1 MSVSWWLDK
10 ATLLNALRQN
20 ITDDLIV
27 VRMACQKEKFDLI
40 QGGMK
45 ISEAKLKV
53 ESESENFKLW
63 ESLEAQHDIVKEQI
77 NLSKKRELISDI

>member
-1 MSVSWWLDK
+1 MEYNELIKVILREMYKMALTSQTMSPAWWIDK

-20 ITDDLIV
+20 LVDDLITV
-27 VRMACQKEKFDLI
+27 KMACQKEKFDLI
-40 QGGMK
+40 QDGMK

-63 ESLEAQHDIVKEQI
+63 EKF
-77 NLSKKRELISDI
+77 